1 MSDASKGIEI
11 IRQPA
16 AKAVSVISG
25 GASLVTQS
33 RAVDLHLKREHGQV
47 YFLIDCSTSMA
58 GYKLEEAKQGILDF
72 TRDAIGKGYLI
83 GLIEF
88 ASSATIL
95 CKPGQDITLLR
106 ECLKT
111 MKAYGG
117 TNIAVA
123 IKTAIEA
130 LQDVKGDRVIVIATD
145 GQPNKVNAALEAGQ
159 AAKDDG
165 IDIITIGTDDADQ
178 EFLKK
183 MASRDELARKVSSEK
198 FAQGI
203 ASAAQLLPPPRM
215 AIRPK

>member
-1 MSDASKGIEI
+1 MGGESKGIEI
-11 IRQPA
+11 VRQPA

-25 GASLVTQS
+25 GVTIDTQGQ
-33 RAVDLHLKREHGQV
+33 AVDLHLKREQGQV
-47 YFLIDCSTSMA
+47 YFLIDCSVSMA
-58 GYKLEEAKQGILDF
+58 GYKLEDAKQGILGF
-72 TRDAIGKGYLI
+72 ARDAIRKEYLL

-111 MKAYGG
+111 MRASGG
-117 TNIAVA
+117 TNMAVA
-123 IKTAIEA
+123 IKMANEA
-130 LQDVKGDRVIVIATD
+130 LKDVKCDRAIVIATD
-145 GQPNKVNAALEAGQ
+145 GQPDKVGAALKAGQ

-183 MASRDELARKVSSEK
+183 LASRADLGRKVPKEK

-203 ASAAQLLPPPRM
+203 ASASQLLPPPRT
-215 AIRPK
+215 IIKP